1 MGIGFRNDLEGPRP
15 LGHSLWPFLL
25 ESLSTAGRPMWPLLI
40 VAVQG
45 GAALPLSIRM
55 LGQQASMDCSIEGAL
70 GPFVWLQRSALQQ
83 ALPRVLH
90 ESWSRCPLEE
100 LEMFLRP
107 LVVPSA
113 VPCSAAQARSR
124 AESAAMQSRAGL
136 CRLFLFMGLALQA
149 PNLVCSC

>member
-25 ESLSTAGRPMWPLLI
+25 EADR
-40 VAVQG
+40 A
-45 GAALPLSIRM
+45 
-55 LGQQASMDCSIEGAL
+55 
-70 GPFVWLQRSALQQ
+70 GPFDGEQRSALQQ